1 VKKQEDF
8 YLPKIRYDV
17 VKQMGFIK
25 HAFVLTFYFL
35 LVHAKEG
42 RKLTH
47 FDAIKEVIS
56 LAGDSDTN
64 ACIVG
69 GMMGGLLGYKALDK
83 QMVKITLSCDVTGE
97 GQHRPEWL
105 SVGQTAIPNIKK
117 LIECRVVDT
126 YKFVNHPDQK

>member
-1 VKKQEDF
+1 MKKQEDF

-56 LAGDSDTN
+56 LAGLSTCLVLFIDFPLHL
-64 ACIVG
+64 
-69 GMMGGLLGYKALDK
+69 GLEMPSEA
-83 QMVKITLSCDVTGE
+83 S
-97 GQHRPEWL
+97 
-105 SVGQTAIPNIKK
+105 
-117 LIECRVVDT
+117 
-126 YKFVNHPDQK
+126 